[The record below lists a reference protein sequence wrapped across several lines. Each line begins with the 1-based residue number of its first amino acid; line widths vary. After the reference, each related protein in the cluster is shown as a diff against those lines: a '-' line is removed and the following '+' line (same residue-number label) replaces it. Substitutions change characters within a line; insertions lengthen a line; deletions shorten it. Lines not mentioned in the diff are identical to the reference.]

1 MDAIMTSLPL
11 AADAPHPD
19 RMQVDAVGGA
29 VPQAPHA
36 TSSGA
41 GPSTEDT
48 PMGEQAQPKAARNA
62 SEAPLL
68 KLSVNLIDTYKMINQ
83 VYYEKRK
90 RRQEEK
96 TSSANQAGQST
107 KQRKGSFFNHG
118 WDDENYDYVVKNGE
132 LFNDRYTVSTVIGKG
147 SFGQVVKAL
156 DNTTQEWVAIKI
168 IKSRVALL
176 GRCAVAMALLVRSLS
191 SSTAA
196 LMSPA
201 RRLG

>member
-1 MDAIMTSLPL
+1 
-11 AADAPHPD
+11 
-19 RMQVDAVGGA
+19 
-29 VPQAPHA
+29 
-36 TSSGA
+36 
-41 GPSTEDT
+41 
-48 PMGEQAQPKAARNA
+48 MGEQAQVKPGRNA

-96 TSSANQAGQST
+96 ASNANQGGQST
-107 KQRKGSFFNHG
+107 KQRKGSFNHG

-168 IKSRVALL
+168 IKSKKPFLQQAKTEIELL
-176 GRCAVAMALLVRSLS
+176 PAGAYVDSAELELGES
-191 SSTAA
+191 SAA
-196 LMSPA
+196 
-201 RRLG
+201 